1 MISYL
6 FSPLDCGVGRQI
18 KFAKYLPSFGWLPVV
33 LTVKKSYLRPKYD
46 PSRLE
51 EIPKS
56 VKIYR
61 TFSFESPP
69 LQQRV
74 PAILNK
80 FGINPKWLLVP
91 DKFIGWLPFAV
102 HRGLEILREE
112 KVDVIF
118 STSLPNTCHLVALKL
133 KRKTGLP
140 WVADFRD
147 PWTQN
152 PYLTY
157 PKPILKIEEPME
169 EAVIRNA
176 DKVTTTNPFFA
187 KGFIRKYSEEPKE
200 KFVTIQHGFDPD
212 DLQKLE
218 TTVEP
223 KFVMTYTGSLYGLRK
238 PDAFLKAVSE
248 LLSEDR
254 GLKDKLK
261 IRFVGSV
268 GRRIKDV
275 VLRYGLGDTVE
286 ICGRVSHKRA
296 LEYLLNSSIILLIT
310 GIYRR
315 KTTKDPLGRVFDE
328 LPGKLPEYIAIGR
341 PVLAL
346 AVSGGSVARVI
357 ESTGTGIVVHP
368 RDEQGIKKAVRYFYG
383 LHQQGNLKIEPN
395 VEEIEKYDIRTST
408 KRLSKVFN
416 EVVKVR

>member
-6 FSPLDCGVGRQI
+6 FPPLDCGVGRQI

-33 LTVKKSYLRPKYD
+33 LTVKRSYLRPKYD
-46 PSRLE
+46 SSRLG

-91 DKFIGWLPFAV
+91 DKYIGWLPFAV
-102 HRGLEILREE
+102 HKGLKILRKE

-118 STSLPNTCHLVALKL
+118 STSLPNTCHLVALML

-157 PKPILKIEEPME
+157 PKPILKIEGPME
-169 EAVIRNA
+169 KAVIRNA
-176 DKVTTTNPFFA
+176 DKATTTNPLFA
-187 KGFIRKYSEEPKE
+187 EGFMRKYSDEPKE

-218 TTVEP
+218 KTVEP

-248 LLSEDR
+248 LSSEDR
-254 GLKDKLK
+254 DLKGELK
-261 IRFVGSV
+261 IRFVGSL
-268 GRRIKDV
+268 GRSVEDV
-275 VLRYGLGDTVE
+275 VRRYGLEDMVE
-286 ICGRVSHKRA
+286 IIGHVSHKRA

-310 GIYRR
+310 GVYRR
-315 KTTKDPLGRVFDE
+315 KTAKDSLGRVFDE

-368 RDEQGIKKAVRYFYG
+368 RDEQGIKRAVRYFYG
-383 LHQQGNLKIEPN
+383 LHQQGNLKIEPS
-395 VEEIEKYDIRTST
+395 VQEIEKYDVRKST
-408 KRLSKVFN
+408 KRLSEVFN
-416 EVVKVR
+416 EVVKAQ